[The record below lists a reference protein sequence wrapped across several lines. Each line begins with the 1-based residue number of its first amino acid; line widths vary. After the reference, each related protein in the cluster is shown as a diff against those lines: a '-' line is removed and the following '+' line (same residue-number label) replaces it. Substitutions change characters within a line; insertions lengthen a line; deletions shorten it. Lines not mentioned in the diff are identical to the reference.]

1 MWTEV
6 CVNVDSIFSQRDKK
20 IKECNT
26 ELYQIFESI
35 RCKYNV
41 TEVDVVR

>member
-6 CVNVDSIFSQRDKK
+6 CVNVDSIFSQHDKK
-20 IKECNT
+20 IKKSNT
-26 ELYQIFESI
+26 DLYQIFESI